1 MIPNKTEQQILYQNF
16 KFFDL
21 EGAGFCNLKDF
32 IRTNEKIGV
41 VLSHMQDFQDIFNY
55 FDTDHSGVINYKQF
69 CKIIFNLKDQNFQQ
83 NQIIDQPPQNFSYQE
98 KRQESP
104 TNWDKKKKAGPFFD
118 KLVNILLQK
127 GGARALI
134 SLCKE
139 FKLLD
144 FNGSNRL
151 TIDDFIKII
160 SENKINLSISDIQL
174 LFHLYELN
182 NNGLF
187 YYDEMF
193 KDLKNL
199 FWNSTRAKAIS
210 DIFTNLTK
218 VKSTIMVSDLKNMF
232 DPKGHPYCREIG
244 APALYEDFQAILDC
258 YLCIKRMNRGNFQL
272 SRNDLEDFFKFY
284 SFGIDGDDIFLDI
297 LANCFYINNPE
308 QKYNTNNNHYNQ
320 YTEQLQSNNQ
330 RPLSR
335 PKTPTYT
342 TNINNYVTQ
351 QQINP
356 QNKVSTIEPIIGKL
370 KKSLQKFGLKTFFG
384 LMKHFKYYDN
394 GTKMI
399 TKYDFA
405 KVLKDFRLNL
415 TVSEIERI
423 FDNFCRDSKKIQLNY
438 EDFINSLTSNQ
449 ISDIRIESI
458 GEIYDK
464 LNAYA
469 KSIGEKLSI
478 DLIKSMYWSK
488 DNFFGMEET
497 QALNEFCDNI
507 EMYHYSIK
515 GNKLSL
521 VSRDEF
527 IDFYKI
533 VSFIIDTDDD
543 FLYLINTEWKKVL
556 NEPNIPKRG
565 NSQIKEIPRQQKQ
578 DYDNNYRELQEN
590 LQQNPQQRP
599 KTPILQQRED
609 ELESQNATMGSQSQK
624 YMRQKPNSRS
634 QTPVR
639 RNVEN
644 NGGMDPLRKL
654 EEKLR
659 RRGVR
664 GLMYLHRQF
673 LFSCS
678 NLAAISFNDFIK
690 VLTLQR
696 LDLEKED
703 YETLFSQYCQEENN
717 SYLNF
722 PNFIRAFKKILNDKR
737 LEAVEKAFGG
747 LDREQTESLF
757 IDDIKLR
764 FNPKNHPEV
773 LQNLKNEDEIITEFL
788 DCFELNYNLLTTA
801 ENPETSNMVSFEEF
815 ANFYEYVS
823 FLYERDSD
831 FVKLVEGSWNY

>member
-55 FDTDHSGVINYKQF
+55 FDTDHCGVINYKQF
-69 CKIIFNLKDQNFQQ
+69 CKIIFNLKDQNYQR
-83 NQIIDQPPQNFSYQE
+83 NQKIDQPPQNFNYQE

-104 TNWDKKKKAGPFFD
+104 SNWDKEKKTGPFFD

-144 FNGSNRL
+144 FNSSNRL

-174 LFHLYELN
+174 LFHSYELN

-199 FWNSTRAKAIS
+199 FWNSTRAKFIS

-218 VKSTIMVSDLKNMF
+218 VKSNIMVSDLKSMF

-244 APALYEDFQAILDC
+244 APILYEDFQAIVDC

-272 SRNDLEDFFKFY
+272 SKNDLEDFFKFY
-284 SFGIDGDDIFLDI
+284 SFGIEGDDTFMDI
-297 LANCFYINNPE
+297 LANCFYLNKPE
-308 QKYNTNNNHYNQ
+308 QEYNNNNQYNQ
-320 YTEQLQSNNQ
+320 YTEQFQNNNQ

-342 TNINNYVTQ
+342 ANINNYVNQNQITQ
-351 QQINP
+351 QCQ
-356 QNKVSTIEPIIGKL
+356 VSTIEPIIGKL

-415 TVSEIERI
+415 TVSEIEKI
-423 FDNFCRDSKKIQLNY
+423 FDNFCKDSKKIQLNY
-438 EDFINSLTSNQ
+438 EDFISSLTSNQ
-449 ISDIRIESI
+449 ISDIRVDSM

-469 KSIGEKLSI
+469 KSIGEKLSV

-488 DNFFGMEET
+488 ENLFGMEEN

-515 GNKLSL
+515 GNKLPL

-556 NEPNIPKRG
+556 NEPNIPKKG
-565 NSQIKEIPRQQKQ
+565 NSQIKEITRQQEQ
-578 DYDNNYRELQEN
+578 DYDNNYRDLQQN

-599 KTPILQQRED
+599 RTPILQQRED
-609 ELESQNATMGSQSQK
+609 EMESQNATMGTKSQL

-634 QTPVR
+634 QTSIK

-644 NGGMDPLRKL
+644 NGGMDPLRIL

-659 RRGVR
+659 RRGIR

-673 LFSCS
+673 LFSCT
-678 NLAAISFNDFIK
+678 NLATISFNDFIK

-696 LDLEKED
+696 LDLQKED
-703 YETLFSQYCQEENN
+703 YEILFSKYCQEENN

-737 LEAVEKAFGG
+737 LEAVEKAFGH

-764 FNPKNHPEV
+764 FNPSNHPEV
-773 LQNLKNEDEIITEFL
+773 LQNIKNEDEIITEFL

-831 FVKLVEGSWNY
+831 FIKLVEGSWNY